1 MSSLLVSRSA
11 SIPVSWLHYYP
22 LMHVPS
28 SPTFLSFDAIMF
40 DNVKT
45 LADLFTLKLQ
55 SLYDAEKQL
64 VKALPKLATA
74 ATEPQ
79 LRISL
84 EKHLCETE
92 DQVAR
97 LEQIAT
103 SLGLSLDGPRCE
115 AMGGL
120 LEEADQLL
128 ALNTS
133 DEVMDA
139 AIISTAQGIEH
150 YEIAQYNTVVHF
162 AERLGYSAEA
172 LLLHRSLEEEQ
183 DTNEVLNQLV
193 INPLTENALS

>member
-1 MSSLLVSRSA
+1 
-11 SIPVSWLHYYP
+11 
-22 LMHVPS
+22 MHVPS

-45 LADLFTLKLQ
+45 LADLFSFKLQ
-55 SLYDAEKQL
+55 GLYDAEKQL

-92 DQVAR
+92 DQVVR
-97 LEQIAT
+97 LEQVAV

-115 AMGGL
+115 VMGGL

-128 ALNTS
+128 ALNAS

-150 YEIAQYNTVVHF
+150 YEIAQYNTLVHF
-162 AERLGYSAEA
+162 AERLGYTAEA
-172 LLLHRSLEEEQ
+172 LLLHRSLREEQ
-183 DTNEVLNQLV
+183 DTNEALNQLV
-193 INPLTENALS
+193 INPLTENTLS